1 LPSGI
6 IIKGIGGFYY
16 VESAGAIYECKA
28 RGIFRRRGLVPLAGD
43 RVDFSLTDDRKKV
56 GCIDNILPRQ
66 SLLARPTVAN
76 VNQVVVVISVKSP
89 SPDFMLVDKLLI
101 TAGQKEINVVVCIN
115 KIDLDVDE
123 EYKKIISSYEQT
135 NYTFVLSSSKTD
147 LGLGQLKE
155 ALDNRISVFAGQSGV
170 GKSTILNRIMSSNI
184 MKTGEISER
193 NDRGKHTTRHTEL
206 IKLGTN
212 GYVADTPGFSSFD
225 ISEMRY
231 DELQLYYPEFREYL
245 NSCKFARCSHIS
257 EPGCSIKEA
266 LGRRMINEGRYA
278 RYIELYN
285 SLRQIKDYETKKHS

>member
-1 LPSGI
+1 MPSGI